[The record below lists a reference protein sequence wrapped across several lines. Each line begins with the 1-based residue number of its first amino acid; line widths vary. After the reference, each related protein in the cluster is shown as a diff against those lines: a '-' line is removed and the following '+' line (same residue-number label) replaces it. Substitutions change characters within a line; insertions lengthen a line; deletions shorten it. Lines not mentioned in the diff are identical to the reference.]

1 MDEYSN
7 EYATAAPAEP
17 PARPAFLNR
26 FWMVFL
32 QPGKLFESLARNPAW
47 FPITAFVAVGTGII
61 MAFIPFELFEA
72 QMAAAGT
79 APDDIAAAESFL
91 KYLMVGGTVLFF
103 PVFTIAVA
111 TMTYV
116 IFVLMRGDEATYRQ
130 HLCVVAHAGILLLAG
145 AVVGLPVQ
153 IAAGDIQQG
162 GLSLGTLTPFLSDGF
177 LLAFLS
183 SLPLFQLWAVAV
195 TGIGIAAI
203 DPRRSAGATIAV
215 LMVVQVIVALAC
227 AGFVTA
233 VTPNF

>member
-1 MDEYSN
+1 MDEYAN

-26 FWMVFL
+26 FWMVFV

-47 FPITAFVAVGTGII
+47 FPITAFVAVATGII
-61 MAFIPFELFEA
+61 TAFIPFELYEA

-79 APDDIAAAESFL
+79 APDDLAAAESFL
-91 KYLMVGGTVLFF
+91 KFLIVGGTVVVL
-103 PVFTIAVA
+103 PVFTVAVA
-111 TMTYV
+111 AMTYV
-116 IFVLMRGDEATYRQ
+116 IFVFMRGDEATYKQ
-130 HLCVVAHAGILLLAG
+130 HLCVVGHAGILTLAG
-145 AVVGLPVQ
+145 AAVTLPVQ
-153 IAAGDIQQG
+153 IAAGDIRQ
-162 GLSLGTLTPFLSDGF
+162 GLSLGTFAPFLPDGF

-203 DPRRSAGATIAV
+203 DSRRSAGATIAV